1 MEQYRNIAN
10 LTRESPTMPRTPRPA
25 RSGPAG
31 ALVRPA
37 KNHQTKLIRTRGKR
51 WSDRAEAEFLATLA
65 ASANITAAAEAA
77 GFSTTAIYKRRL
89 REPAFAARW
98 AEAMELGYTRLECLA
113 IEAGAATLGG
123 TPLDPARP
131 LPAMTVADV
140 LNLLKL
146 HRAAV
151 KGGRPQR
158 YAWRAQEPDI
168 EEVRAEVLRRLAV
181 MGRDSCLAAPE

>member
-1 MEQYRNIAN
+1 M
-10 LTRESPTMPRTPRPA
+10 SRTAPA
-25 RSGPAG
+25 VRSGPAG
-31 ALVRPA
+31 TLVRAA

-65 ASANITAAAEAA
+65 ATANITAAAAAA
-77 GFSTTAIYKRRL
+77 GFSTVAVYQRRL

-98 AEAMELGYTRLECLA
+98 AEALEVGYTRLECLA

-123 TPLDPARP
+123 TPLDAGRP
-131 LPAMTVADV
+131 LPAMTAADV

-146 HRAAV
+146 HRATV

-181 MGRDSCLAAPE
+181 MGRFTF